1 MPDNQN
7 HNQIMKTTINHF
19 SRKVAFLGMLLAA
32 ANVASAQ
39 SYTTTTTA
47 GTMRDFTPS
56 SFSVTT
62 TSSPLPVHYAY
73 TKSTTY
79 VDENGNPVAM
89 ETVRSGAP
97 VTVYYDRDGNQMT
110 ARKVVIRK
118 SVNAGPDGSTVSRET
133 TTTSSQGT
141 ISAFNPDS
149 IVVKSDTSPAPV
161 NYTFTKT
168 TTYVDQNGNPV
179 SVDTV
184 RSGMPVTVYYDR
196 DGDRMVATRVMVQT
210 DPSTQVIQHT
220 KTTTTTT
227 ETVPNP

>member
-1 MPDNQN
+1 
-7 HNQIMKTTINHF
+7 MKTTLSKIITP
-19 SRKVAFLGMLLAA
+19 KVACLGIILAA
-32 ANVASAQ
+32 ANLASAQ
-39 SYTTTTTA
+39 DSSVTTTTTTA
-47 GTMRDFTPS
+47 GTVREFTPDAFTVS
-56 SFSVTT
+56 T
-62 TSSPLPVHYAY
+62 TSSPAPVRY
-73 TKSTTY
+73 TYSKSTTY

-97 VTVYYDRDGNQMT
+97 VTVYYDRDGDQMRAT
-110 ARKVVIRK
+110 KVVVRK
-118 SVNAGPDGSTVSRET
+118 SVDTSSDGSSVSRETT

-149 IVVKSDTSPAPV
+149 IALKSDTSPSPV

-184 RSGMPVTVYYDR
+184 KSGMPVTVYYDR
-196 DGDRMVATRVMVQT
+196 NGDQMVATRVVVQNT
-210 DPSTQVIQHT
+210 DPNATVIQHT

-227 ETVPNP
+227 ETTPNP